1 MGYIFTSRARDG
13 ASAPRGGPPGPPVG
27 TDMPANVLHSSEVN
41 IHTGS
46 VTSTSGA
53 ATAVRS
59 KRRRSNAD
67 QPPRD
72 PEHTSRSP
80 EVPHR
85 AHGRLSEVPHL
96 AGLVLGIYAVLCML
110 WSISPGLR
118 FITQVPRH
126 YVDDYYFDSPETS
139 LVWALMIGL
148 LAGATASRKRIAWW
162 LLVAYMTSFAVANS
176 LEFADEHSVS
186 SLIAL
191 VVHVAVIGL
200 LIVAWPEF
208 YTQVRR
214 GALWKAL
221 GVLAGGLTIGC
232 LLGWGLV
239 ELFPGTL
246 PRGWERPGWA
256 VSKVTAAILVST
268 DQFDGQ
274 PRHFVNLLLG
284 FFGFLAVL
292 VAALVLF
299 SSQRASNALTGLDE
313 SAIRGLLERSD
324 VEDSLGYFA
333 TRRDKAVV
341 FAPSGKAAV
350 TYRVELGVCLAS
362 GDPIGMKEA
371 WGQAIDAWLRLADQY
386 GWAPAVMGASEL
398 GAQAYR
404 RAGLSALRLGDEAIL
419 ETRTF
424 SLAGPE
430 MKQVRQATNRL
441 RKQGITVRIRRH
453 NEIPAEDFAQVI
465 ARADAWRDTET
476 ERGFS
481 MALGRLGDPLDG
493 CCLLVEA
500 VSHMGEANERVL
512 GMLSL
517 VPWGRTGV
525 SLELMRRDPK
535 GPNGVMELM
544 ISQLALTSEQYG
556 ITRVSLNFAVFRA
569 VFEEGGRIGAG
580 PILRLWRGVLMFFSR
595 WWQLEALYRS
605 NVKYQPQWVP
615 RFSLFEERRNLVR
628 VAIASALAEGFLPRF
643 GKQPDPAVHTGI
655 RSAVPPTMTGLH
667 SDGSEPELPPE
678 DLEHAGPRRPEQVRV
693 RMDKVQRLEAA
704 GLDAYPVAY
713 PPTHTVDRARRSP
726 KGTTV
731 RVAGRLL
738 RIRDYGGVTFAVLR
752 DWSGDIQLLIDRG
765 RVGAQ
770 RSDEFDEFFDL
781 GDLIEV
787 SGQIGQSRRGELSL
801 LAQDWRM
808 IGKCLHPLPDKWRGL
823 SDPEARVRQ
832 RYVDMAINTDTREVL
847 AKRSAVVRSLR
858 DTLNGWG
865 FLEVET
871 PVLQQVHGGANA
883 TPFQTHIN
891 AYDLD
896 LYLRIAPELYL
907 KRLCV
912 GGMEKVFELG
922 RVFRNEGVDYS
933 HNPEF
938 TILEAYEAH
947 SDYLRMM
954 HACRQLI
961 QDAALVANGKMV
973 ALRPNPDGSL
983 EEVDISGEWPV
994 KTVHS
999 AISEAL
1005 GETITPETDAEQ
1017 LRALCDKAGV
1027 PYQFGWDCGQIVL
1040 EMYEHLVEE
1049 HTQAPTFYTD
1059 FPTSVSPLTRQH
1071 RSIEGVA
1078 ERWDL
1083 VAWGVELGTAYS
1095 ELTNP
1100 IEQRRRL
1107 TEQSLL
1113 AAGGDPEAMELDEDF
1128 LQSLEHAMPPT
1139 GGLGVGVD
1147 RVVMLITGRSIRET
1161 LPFPLVKPRT

>member
-1 MGYIFTSRARDG
+1 M
-13 ASAPRGGPPGPPVG
+13 
-27 TDMPANVLHSSEVN
+27 
-41 IHTGS
+41 
-46 VTSTSGA
+46 
-53 ATAVRS
+53 
-59 KRRRSNAD
+59 
-67 QPPRD
+67 
-72 PEHTSRSP
+72 
-80 EVPHR
+80 PHR
-85 AHGRLSEVPHL
+85 GHGRLSEVPHI
-96 AGLVLGIYAVLCML
+96 AGLVLGVFSVLCAL

-118 FITQVPRH
+118 YLTAIPRR
-126 YVDDYYFDSPETS
+126 YIDAYYFDAPDTS
-139 LVWALMIGL
+139 LVTALMVGL
-148 LAGATASRKRIAWW
+148 LAGAIATRKRIAWW
-162 LLVAYMTSFAVANS
+162 LLVAYMALFILANA
-176 LEFADEHSVS
+176 LDVADERDPHALV
-186 SLIAL
+186 AL

-200 LIVAWPEF
+200 LIAAWPEF

-221 GVLAGGLTIGC
+221 GTLVGGLTIGW
-232 LLGWGLV
+232 LLGWGLI
-239 ELFPGTL
+239 ELFPGSL
-246 PRGWERPGWA
+246 PRGVERPLWSASRVVPA
-256 VSKVTAAILVST
+256 VLFGA
-268 DQFDGQ
+268 DNFDGH
-274 PRHFVNLLLG
+274 PPHFVNLLLG
-284 FFGFLAVL
+284 LLGALAL
-292 VAALVLF
+292 LAAAIVLF
-299 SSQRASNALTGLDE
+299 RSQRSSNALTGLDE
-313 SAIRGLLERSD
+313 SALRGLLERSD
-324 VEDSLGYFA
+324 IEDSLGYFA

-362 GDPIGMKEA
+362 GDPIGSTQA
-371 WGQAIDAWLRLADQY
+371 WPQAIDAWLRLADQY

-404 RAGLSALRLGDEAIL
+404 QAGLSALRLGDEAIL
-419 ETRTF
+419 DTRSF

-430 MKQVRQATNRL
+430 MKQVRQAANRL
-441 RKQGITVRIRRH
+441 RKQGIAVRIRRH
-453 NEIPAEDFAQVI
+453 RELSAAEMAQVI
-465 ARADAWRDTET
+465 QRADAWRDTET

-493 CCLLVEA
+493 DCLLVEA
-500 VSHMGEANERVL
+500 VEGERVW

-525 SLELMRRDPK
+525 SLDLMRRDPK
-535 GPNGVMELM
+535 GPNGIMELM

-556 ITRVSLNFAVFRA
+556 ITKVSLNFAVFRS

-580 PILRLWRGVLMFFSR
+580 PVLRLWRSVLMFFSR

-615 RFSLFEERRNLVR
+615 RFFIFEDRRQLVR
-628 VAIASALAEGFLPRF
+628 AGVASALAEGFLPRF
-643 GKQPDPAVHTGI
+643 GKQPDALAH
-655 RSAVPPTMTGLH
+655 TGLH
-667 SDGSEPELPPE
+667 SVVPPTITGLHADGSPPELPPE
-678 DLEHAGPRRPEQVRV
+678 DLEPAQPRRPEQVRV
-693 RMDKVQRLEAA
+693 RMDKLARLETE
-704 GLDAYPVAY
+704 GVDAYPVAY
-713 PPTHTVDRARRSP
+713 PPTHTVAAARRSP

-731 RVAGRLL
+731 RVCGRLL
-738 RIRDYGGVTFAVLR
+738 RIRDYGGVIFAVLR
-752 DWSGDIQLLIDRG
+752 DWSDDIQLVIDRG
-765 RVGAQ
+765 RVGAALAG
-770 RSDEFDEFFDL
+770 EFDKYFDL

-787 SGQIGQSRRGELSL
+787 SGQIGHSRRGELSL

-808 IGKCLHPLPDKWRGL
+808 IGKCLHPLPDKWKGL
-823 SDPEARVRQ
+823 ADPEARVRQ
-832 RYVDMAINTDTREVL
+832 RYVDMAVNAETREVL

-858 DTLNGWG
+858 DTLHGWG

-883 TPFQTHIN
+883 APFTTHIN

-947 SDYLRMM
+947 SDYERMM

-961 QDAALVANGKMV
+961 QEAAIAANGKCV
-973 ALRPNPDGSL
+973 AVRTDANGAPV
-983 EEVDISGEWPV
+983 EVDISGDWPV
-994 KTVHS
+994 RTVHG
-999 AISEAL
+999 AISDAI
-1005 GETITPETDAEQ
+1005 GETISPDTDVER
-1017 LRALCDKAGV
+1017 LRVLCDKAGV
-1027 PYQFGWDCGQIVL
+1027 PHQPGWDAGQIVL
-1040 EMYEHLVEE
+1040 EMYEHLVEARTE
-1049 HTQAPTFYTD
+1049 APTFYID
-1059 FPTSVSPLTRQH
+1059 FPTSVSPLTRAH
-1071 RSIEGVA
+1071 RSIPGVA

-1100 IEQRRRL
+1100 LEQRRRL

-1128 LQSLEHAMPPT
+1128 LQALEFAMPPT
-1139 GGLGVGVD
+1139 GGLGIGVD

-1161 LPFPLVKPRT
+1161 LPFPLVKPR

>member
-1 MGYIFTSRARDG
+1 M
-13 ASAPRGGPPGPPVG
+13 
-27 TDMPANVLHSSEVN
+27 
-41 IHTGS
+41 
-46 VTSTSGA
+46 TSTHDRHDH
-53 ATAVRS
+53 RS
-59 KRRRSNAD
+59 SRR
-67 QPPRD
+67 
-72 PEHTSRSP
+72 P

-85 AHGRLSEVPHL
+85 GHGRLTEVPHIV
-96 AGLVLGIYAVLCML
+96 GLVLGVFSGLCAL

-118 FITQVPRH
+118 YITTVPRR
-126 YVDDYYFDSPETS
+126 YIDAYYFDAPDTS
-139 LVWALMIGL
+139 LVTALMVGL
-148 LAGATASRKRIAWW
+148 LAGAIATRKRIAWW
-162 LLVAYMTSFAVANS
+162 LLVIYLGMFVVANTFDVVY
-176 LEFADEHSVS
+176 ERDPH
-186 SLIAL
+186 AL
-191 VVHVAVIGL
+191 VALVLHVAVIGL
-200 LIVAWPEF
+200 LIAAWPEF

-221 GVLAGGLTIGC
+221 GVLAGGLAVGW

-239 ELFPGTL
+239 ELFPGSL
-246 PRGWERPGWA
+246 PRGYERPLWA
-256 VSKVTAAILVST
+256 AARVIPAILFGV
-268 DQFDGQ
+268 DFDGH
-274 PRHFVNLLLG
+274 PPHFVNLLLG
-284 FFGFLAVL
+284 LLGAMALL
-292 VAALVLF
+292 GAAIVLF
-299 SSQRASNALTGLDE
+299 RSQRASNALTGLDE
-313 SAIRGLLERSD
+313 SALRGLLERSD

-362 GDPIGMKEA
+362 GDPIGMKES
-371 WGQAIDAWLRLADQY
+371 WPQAIDAWLRLADQY

-398 GAQAYR
+398 GATAYR

-419 ETRTF
+419 DTRSF

-430 MKQVRQATNRL
+430 MKQVRQAANRL
-441 RKQGITVRIRRH
+441 RKQGVTVRIRRH
-453 NEIPAEDFAQVI
+453 SELSPEEMQQVI
-465 ARADAWRDTET
+465 GRAEAWRDTET

-493 CCLLVEA
+493 DCLLVEA
-500 VSHMGEANERVL
+500 VEDGRVW

-525 SLELMRRDPK
+525 SLDLMRRDPK
-535 GPNGVMELM
+535 GPNGIMELM

-556 ITRVSLNFAVFRA
+556 ITKVSLNFAVFRA

-580 PILRLWRGVLMFFSR
+580 PVLRLWRSVLMFFSR

-605 NVKYQPQWVP
+605 NVKYQPVWVP
-615 RFSLFEERRNLVR
+615 RFSLFEDRRQLPR
-628 VAIASALAEGFLPRF
+628 VAIASALAEGYLPRF
-643 GKQPDPAVHTGI
+643 GKRPDARAHTGI
-655 RSAVPPTMTGLH
+655 HSAVPSTMTGLH
-667 SDGSEPELPPE
+667 ADGSPPE
-678 DLEHAGPRRPEQVRV
+678 MPPEELESAQPRRPEQVRV
-693 RMDKVQRLEAA
+693 RMDKLERLEAA
-704 GLDAYPVAY
+704 GVDAYPVAY
-713 PPTHTVDRARRSP
+713 PPTHTVAAARRSP

-731 RVAGRLL
+731 RVCGRLL
-738 RIRDYGGVTFAVLR
+738 RIRDYGGVIFAVLR
-752 DWSGDIQLLIDRG
+752 DWSDDIQLVIDRG
-765 RVGAQ
+765 RVGAD
-770 RSDEFDEFFDL
+770 RAGEFDEFFDL

-787 SGQIGQSRRGELSL
+787 SGQIGRSRRGELSL

-808 IGKCLHPLPDKWRGL
+808 IGKCLHPLPDKWKGL
-823 SDPEARVRQ
+823 ADPEARVRQ
-832 RYVDMAINTDTREVL
+832 RYLDMVINADAREVL

-883 TPFQTHIN
+883 APFTTHIN

-947 SDYLRMM
+947 SDYERMR

-961 QDAALVANGKMV
+961 QEAAVAANGRCV
-973 ALRPNPDGSL
+973 ALRPKPDGSL
-983 EEVDISGEWPV
+983 IEVDISGEWPV
-994 KTVHS
+994 KTVHG
-999 AISEAL
+999 AISQAL
-1005 GETITPETDAEQ
+1005 GETITPETEVER
-1017 LRALCDKAGV
+1017 LRDLCDKAGV
-1027 PYQFGWDCGQIVL
+1027 PFQVGWDAGQIVL
-1040 EMYEHLVEE
+1040 EMYEHLVESRTE
-1049 HTQAPTFYTD
+1049 EPTFYID
-1059 FPTSVSPLTRQH
+1059 FPTSVSPLTRAH
-1071 RSIEGVA
+1071 RSIAGVA

-1100 IEQRRRL
+1100 VEQRRRL

-1128 LQSLEHAMPPT
+1128 LQALEFAMPPT
-1139 GGLGVGVD
+1139 GGLGIGVD

-1161 LPFPLVKPRT
+1161 LPFPLVKPR